1 MKEEVLERA
10 AAAATSSETG
20 NQTTTRKGL
29 EFRRYFT
36 REGLSPY
43 DTVEWEY
50 RTAAITGEGGEV
62 IFEQK
67 NVEVPKSW
75 SMTATNIVASK

>member
-1 MKEEVLERA
+1 MKEEVLETKA
-10 AAAATSSETG
+10 GSTGHVTET
-20 NQTTTRKGL
+20 RRGL

-36 REGLSPY
+36 RDGVSPY

-50 RTAAITGEGGEV
+50 RTAAITGESGEV

-67 NVEVPKSW
+67 NVEVPK
-75 SMTATNIVASK
+75 